1 MAEAEKGLTTSLETA
16 LSIDLV
22 ETFGQKMKTLE
33 ELLGIQRV
41 IPMAQGTVLKT
52 YTSSVTLDGTA
63 VAPGA
68 VIPLSEVELEDGPAY
83 TVGWDKKRKA
93 VTMEDIQKYGFE
105 QAITMTDR
113 KLVGEIQKGVRTKLL
128 TQLATGTGSTEGENL
143 QQAMAN
149 AWAAVTTKF
158 DEDDIEVISFINPF
172 DAAEY
177 LGTAAITTQNAFGMN
192 YVEDFLNNRV
202 VFMNG
207 AIAQGTIYSTAADN
221 LIAAY
226 VNMSGGE
233 IGKAFDFV
241 TDATGF
247 IGVTHDINKQRLQAE
262 TIAAY
267 GLVLLAER
275 LDGVVVG
282 TIAPETTD
290 EPGEGD
296 DEGTGEGDGEGNGE
310 GNGDEP
316 DPETP

>member
-1 MAEAEKGLTTSLETA
+1 MAEEGLTTSLGTA

-22 ETFGQKMKTLE
+22 EAFGQKMKTLE

-68 VIPLSEVELEDGPAY
+68 VIPLSEVELEDGPAH
-83 TVGWDKKRKA
+83 TIKWDKKRKA

-128 TQLATGTGSTEGENL
+128 AQLETGTGSVEGENL

-158 DEDDIEVISFINPF
+158 DEDDVEVVSFINPF

-177 LGTAAITTQNAFGMN
+177 LGNAAITTQNAFGMN
-192 YVEDFLNNRV
+192 YVEDFLNNRI

-207 AIAQGTIYSTAADN
+207 EIDQGKIYSTAADN
-221 LIAAY
+221 LIAGY

-233 IGKAFDFV
+233 IGRAFDFV
-241 TDATGF
+241 TDETGF

-275 LDGVVVG
+275 LDGVVIG
-282 TIAPETTD
+282 TITT
-290 EPGEGD
+290 
-296 DEGTGEGDGEGNGE
+296 
-310 GNGDEP
+310 
-316 DPETP
+316 ETP